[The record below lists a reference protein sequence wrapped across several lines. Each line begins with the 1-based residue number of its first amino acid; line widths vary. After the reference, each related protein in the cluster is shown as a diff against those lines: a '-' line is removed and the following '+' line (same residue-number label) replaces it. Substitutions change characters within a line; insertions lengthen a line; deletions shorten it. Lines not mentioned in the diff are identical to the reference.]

1 MRWWMLLSSDEE
13 ITTFESSN
21 TTVSLHY
28 TIYNTYVLFEPNEFV
43 KLFPK
48 GFLVYSRKTCGADF
62 ARAVFDGRIKI
73 AFADHETIYEPV
85 GYFLK
90 DAASQSSVGFSYRLT
105 RVIEQDLPFV
115 YKRKED
121 KYIKNMKKDI
131 VSVIISGIDQVQ
143 WKNDNMAACL
153 TKAAIGVLPHDDY
166 PDSVTACVT
175 TDRTFQ

>member
-1 MRWWMLLSSDEE
+1 MCGPDFLS
-13 ITTFESSN
+13 
-21 TTVSLHY
+21 
-28 TIYNTYVLFEPNEFV
+28 
-43 KLFPK
+43 
-48 GFLVYSRKTCGADF
+48 
-62 ARAVFDGRIKI
+62 AVVDGRLNIGFVD
-73 AFADHETIYEPV
+73 ATSIYEAV
-85 GYFLK
+85 GKFWRNEGSK
-90 DAASQSSVGFSYRLT
+90 SNAGFSYKLT
-105 RVIEQDLPFV
+105 KIVDADLP
-115 YKRKED
+115 YRYIKKED